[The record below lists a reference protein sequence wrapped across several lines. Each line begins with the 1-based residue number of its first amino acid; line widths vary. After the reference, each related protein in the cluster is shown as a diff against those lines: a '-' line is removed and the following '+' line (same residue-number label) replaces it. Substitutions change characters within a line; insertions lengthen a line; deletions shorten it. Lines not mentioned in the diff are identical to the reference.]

1 MHYWLEVPAGGA
13 AIVNL
18 RLTDTEM
25 EEPFGAAF
33 SAVFENRKREA
44 DEFYASVVRCETTP
58 DDPLILRQALAGMLW
73 TKQYYYFDLDH
84 GSTNLAATA
93 R

>member
-1 MHYWLEVPAGGA
+1 M
-13 AIVNL
+13 NL